1 MADSYN
7 SSEASHRALRTIQQ
21 ALERHPIVTAVQ
33 GFPDGNFT
41 EIRADLAVER
51 WGIERGSAALT
62 VHWFAGETPDACPE
76 FEFHYSDGETTLDGI
91 TTSKGMSTGGGIF
104 RNELVTPDTHTNH
117 IRSKLETQRNSL
129 GKSCR
134 CFLPNCLLSNV

>member
-51 WGIERGSAALT
+51 WGIKRGSATLT

-76 FEFHYSDGETTLDGI
+76 FEFHYSDGETDFGWHHHEQGHVDGRGHFQERTGDAGYTYEPHTFRARNPAQLAWEI
-91 TTSKGMSTGGGIF
+91 MS
-104 RNELVTPDTHTNH
+104 
-117 IRSKLETQRNSL
+117 
-129 GKSCR
+129 
-134 CFLPNCLLSNV
+134 LLSSRMSSE